1 MLVRRYAPSAMTPSA
16 ALTGSAAAGAI
27 GVGLHGLSRVF
38 GGPGDSSVEALRSV
52 DLSISPGSF
61 TSLIGPSGCGK
72 TTILRIL
79 AGLDQATSGRIE
91 FVGAVPGVPPRVGY
105 CFQEPR
111 LLPWRTVGANVALP
125 LELSGVPK
133 AERRMRAAT
142 AIGKVELSGFL
153 KARPAALSGGM
164 RMRAAVARAII
175 ANPQL
180 LLLDEPFGAL
190 DEVTRYRLDEMLHEL
205 WRLERFTTILV
216 THSIPEAVFLSER
229 VVVLSPRPGRIIGEV
244 AIDLP
249 DRTPEVRATDRFAQ
263 LVREVY
269 RMMLAAMGDAS

>member
-1 MLVRRYAPSAMTPSA
+1 MTPGGAVSSSSA
-16 ALTGSAAAGAI
+16 SASL
-27 GVGLHGLSRVF
+27 GVELLGLSRVF
-38 GGPGDSSVEALRSV
+38 GGPGSASVEALRSV
-52 DLSISPGSF
+52 DLSIAPGSF
-61 TSLIGPSGCGK
+61 TALIGPSGCGK

-79 AGLDQATSGRIE
+79 AGLDHATSGRVE
-91 FVGAVPGVPPRVGY
+91 FQGASPGEPPRLGY

-125 LELSGVPK
+125 LELAGLSK

-142 AIGKVELSGFL
+142 AVGKVELSGFL

-164 RMRAAVARAII
+164 RMRAAVARAIV
-175 ANPQL
+175 ANPQM

-205 WRLERFTTILV
+205 WRLERFTAILV

-229 VVVLSPRPGRIIGEV
+229 VVVLSPRPGRLIGEI

-249 DRTPEVRATDRFAQ
+249 ERTPEVRATDRFAQ

>member
-1 MLVRRYAPSAMTPSA
+1 MSPSA
-16 ALTGSAAAGAI
+16 ATSITRPTAAG
-27 GVGLHGLSRVF
+27 VELRGLSRVF
-38 GGPGDSSVEALRSV
+38 DGGSAGSVEALRAV
-52 DLSISPGSF
+52 DLSIEPGSF
-61 TSLIGPSGCGK
+61 TALIGPSGCGK

-79 AGLDQATSGRIE
+79 AGLDRATAGRFGFSGVSAGDSPRI
-91 FVGAVPGVPPRVGY
+91 GY

-125 LELSGVPK
+125 LELAGMGK

-142 AIGKVELSGFL
+142 AIGKVDLAGFL

-164 RMRAAVARAII
+164 RMRAAVARAIVG
-175 ANPQL
+175 NPQL

-190 DEVTRYRLDEMLHEL
+190 DEVSRYRLDEMLHEL
-205 WRLERFTTILV
+205 WVNERFTAILV
-216 THSIPEAVFLSER
+216 THSIPEAVFLAER

-244 AIDLP
+244 AVDLP
-249 DRTPEVRATDRFAQ
+249 ERTPEIRATDHFAR

-269 RMMLAAMGDAS
+269 RMLLAAMGNPE

>member
-1 MLVRRYAPSAMTPSA
+1 MTPGA
-16 ALTGSAAAGAI
+16 ALSSSTASAAI
-27 GVGLHGLSRVF
+27 GVDLHGLSRVF
-38 GGPGDSSVEALRSV
+38 GDSSGSAVEALRSV
-52 DLSISPGSF
+52 DLSIRPGTF
-61 TSLIGPSGCGK
+61 TALIGPSGCGK

-79 AGLDQATSGRIE
+79 AGLDHATSGRVE
-91 FVGAVPGVPPRVGY
+91 FMGASSGEQPRLGY

-125 LELSGVPK
+125 LELAGFSK

-142 AIGKVELSGFL
+142 AVGKVELSGFL

-164 RMRAAVARAII
+164 RMRAAVARAIV
-175 ANPQL
+175 ANPQM

-205 WRLERFTTILV
+205 WRLERFTAILV

-229 VVVLSPRPGRIIGEV
+229 VVVLSPRPGRIIGEI

-249 DRTPEVRATDRFAQ
+249 ERTPEVRATDRFAQ
-263 LVREVY
+263 HVREVY
-269 RMMLAAMGDAS
+269 RMMLAAMEDAS

>member
-1 MLVRRYAPSAMTPSA
+1 M
-16 ALTGSAAAGAI
+16 GSLASGAI
-27 GVGLHGLSRVF
+27 GVDLHALSRVF
-38 GGPGDSSVEALRSV
+38 GAAGDSSVEALRTV
-52 DLSISPGSF
+52 DLSIAPGSF

-72 TTILRIL
+72 TTVLRIL
-79 AGLDQATSGRIE
+79 AGLDRATSGRVE
-91 FVGAVPGVPPRVGY
+91 FVGGTAGEAPRLGY

-125 LELSGVPK
+125 LELAGVPK
-133 AERRMRAAT
+133 PECRMRAAT
-142 AIGKVELSGFL
+142 AVGKVELSGFL

-164 RMRAAVARAII
+164 RMRAAVARAIV

-205 WRLERFTTILV
+205 WRLERFTAILV

-229 VVVLSPRPGRIIGEV
+229 VVVLSPRPGRIIGEI
-244 AIDLP
+244 AIDLAE
-249 DRTPEVRATDRFAQ
+249 RTPEIRATERFSQ